1 MSEEKGIR
9 LEFAQFGHFDSFE
22 VFRSLTSMI
31 GLADHELPAPIAT
44 GLKTM
49 RFIDQINLKSV
60 LDRDLY
66 YRVRVI
72 RGNQSLLSDEL
83 QTYISTFSAPQN
95 LIVAFSNN
103 ALEIEWDFESVT
115 ELHYYCSESPIDP
128 LNLPVPKAVLAGDV
142 RTYVDT
148 DIEVGKTY
156 FVRVGSVKN
165 GVEKI
170 SDEITVVAGGDPYF
184 DNVVALL
191 RFDGSIV
198 NLKGTPWTSPES
210 AYETGKFG
218 QGFRTNANHWRTAR
232 ATVSDTSQDFG
243 AEDFTID
250 LWFAHKGVNG
260 LWGGIFCKRYNSNNE
275 SFALFMPPGGTQV
288 AFEVIGANGGR
299 ASLNFGSF
307 TVGVFEF
314 LSVERHGNI
323 LRALRNGSVVD
334 LVIFTEAIK
343 WVDAPFEV
351 GRIDYN
357 VNNSWSNCIIDEL
370 RVTKGVSRYK
380 GTHVVPIEPF
390 PNF

>member
-1 MSEEKGIR
+1 MTNR
-9 LEFAQFGHFDSFE
+9 LE
-22 VFRSLTSMI
+22 LNW
-31 GLADHELPAPIAT
+31 
-44 GLKTM
+44 K
-49 RFIDQINLKSV
+49 
-60 LDRDLY
+60 LDGF
-66 YRVRVI
+66 V
-72 RGNQSLLSDEL
+72 DE
-83 QTYISTFSAPQN
+83 QR
-95 LIVAFSNN
+95 
-103 ALEIEWDFESVT
+103 
-115 ELHYYCSESPIDP
+115 YYCSETQLDP
-128 LNLPVPKAVLAGDV
+128 ANLPAPKAILASDV
-142 RTYVDT
+142 RTYTDT
-148 DIEVGKTY
+148 AIDTGKTY
-156 FVRVGSVKN
+156 YVAVGSVKN

-170 SDEITVVAGGDPYF
+170 SNEITITAGGDPYF

-250 LWFAHKGVNG
+250 LWFAHKGVNS

-288 AFEVIGANGGR
+288 QFEVMGASGAS

-307 TVGVFEF
+307 TVDEFEF

-334 LVIFTEAIK
+334 SVIFTEAIK